1 MTEQAGAD
9 ANKLHLVCV
18 GKAYAKTKEVCF
30 IFLVVGSD
38 GRAGDERIYAQKHL
52 KHVRV
57 GHLYEVETDSTEP
70 TRIHTNTMR
79 WLNVWH
85 DAAEAAT
92 WQTAAAAFDTLDLA
106 HKNEKKETGRR
117 LPLELLRPI
126 REEYLK
132 TNPAGRLAIEV
143 RVLAYLRLV
152 KLNHEL

>member
-1 MTEQAGAD
+1 MKDHSGD
-9 ANKLHLVCV
+9 GSNKIQLVCV
-18 GKAYAKTKEVCF
+18 GKAYAKTKEVCL
-30 IFLVVGSD
+30 IFLVVDSG
-38 GRAGDERIYAQKHL
+38 GGTGHERIYGQKHL

-70 TRIHTNTMR
+70 SRIHTDTMR

-85 DAAEAAT
+85 DAAQAAT
-92 WQTAAAAFDTLDLA
+92 WQAAASAFDTLDLA
-106 HKNEKKETGRR
+106 QKHEKKETGRK

-126 REEYLK
+126 RDEYLK
-132 TNPAGRLAIEV
+132 TNAAGRLAIEV